1 MPVSRSSSPRPGR
14 SPPCRRRV
22 KANGPR
28 YSDRRR
34 RTLTSAN
41 PLPGSWRTAGIRRA
55 MPPTVLPQ
63 SKQSMPDH
71 YRQLVI
77 LDVWLE
83 GSELDGMDVLDGVM
97 HRHPEVPVIMI
108 SGHSTID
115 TAVAAIKKG
124 AYEFIEKPLDS
135 DRLLITV
142 ARALEAA
149 ELRRE
154 VAELKLRA
162 GETTE
167 LIGSSPA
174 IKQIRTVAERAAP
187 TDRRVFITGP
197 AGAGKEVLARL
208 IHSRSRRS
216 SGPFVVANAAMMR
229 PERVELE
236 LFGSEGDGLAA
247 AGSRKIGTFER
258 AHRGTLF
265 FDEIADMPFE
275 TQGKIARALQAHTFE
290 REGGSQRIEV
300 DIRVMAATTRDMENE
315 IEQGRFREDLYYRL
329 LVTPIEVP
337 ALRDRREDIPELASF
352 FIRQAA
358 DSAGVSPREI
368 GSDGIAML
376 QSFDWP
382 GNVRQLRNFVEWL
395 LIMAPMPANGP
406 IGADMIRAASQA
418 ETGSGTGALKRGRPD
433 DAVIARRPTAVRAK
447 LSARPNQTDSV
458 AISRA
463 PLNSSAWSARHCIA
477 SCVRWACWTE
487 STMRTGA
494 TGRELR
500 KRAPLASTSRT
511 AHEGHRLRRRPG
523 RRQHRAPACQRGER
537 RDCDRQRPDGRA
549 ALVRHGGRAG
559 NRRQRIASRRARR
572 GGRQDRRD
580 DRRRD
585 PLGRGQHGGLPGC
598 PFALRRTRKDR
609 ASEAAELPEPG
620 LGRAL
625 QPRPHADRPDHL
637 ARDRGRP
644 CHRAPASSAW
654 RPRHAA
660 HSAAGVCG

>member
-1 MPVSRSSSPRPGR
+1 MAHDILIVDDEPYVRKSIAGILEDGGYTPRDAADGAAAIEAID
-14 SPPCRRRV
+14 S
-22 KANGPR
+22 G
-28 YSDRRR
+28 
-34 RTLTSAN
+34 
-41 PLPGSWRTAGIRRA
+41 PLPS
-55 MPPTVLPQ
+55 
-63 SKQSMPDH
+63 
-71 YRQLVI
+71 LVI

-83 GSELDGMDVLDGVM
+83 GSELDGMDVLDGVV

-135 DRLLITV
+135 DRLLLTV
-142 ARALEAA
+142 ERALEAA

-174 IKQIRTVAERAAP
+174 IKQIQTVAERAAP

-229 PERVELE
+229 PDRVELE
-236 LFGSEGDGLAA
+236 LFGSEGDGHAA
-247 AGSRKIGTFER
+247 TGSRKIGTFER

-265 FDEIADMPFE
+265 FDEIADMPLE

-329 LVTPIEVP
+329 LVTPIELP
-337 ALRDRREDIPELASF
+337 ALRDRREDIPELANF

-358 DSAGVSPREI
+358 DSAGESPREI

-406 IGADMIRAASQA
+406 IGADMIQAALRPRPGAAQALPSQA
-418 ETGSGTGALKRGRPD
+418 DLMTLSLRD
-433 DAVIARRPTAVRAK
+433 ARRQFERNYLHAQIR
-447 LSARPNQTDSV
+447 RFGGN
-458 AISRA
+458 I
-463 PLNSSAWSARHCIA
+463 
-477 SCVRWACWTE
+477 
-487 STMRTGA
+487 
-494 TGRELR
+494 
-500 KRAPLASTSRT
+500 SRT
-511 AHEGHRLRRRPG
+511 AQFVGMERSALHRKLRSLGVLDRENEGHG
-523 RRQHRAPACQRGER
+523 A
-537 RDCDRQRPDGRA
+537 DGKGA
-549 ALVRHGGRAG
+549 TDTSPTG
-559 NRRQRIASRRARR
+559 
-572 GGRQDRRD
+572 
-580 DRRRD
+580 
-585 PLGRGQHGGLPGC
+585 
-598 PFALRRTRKDR
+598 
-609 ASEAAELPEPG
+609 
-620 LGRAL
+620 
-625 QPRPHADRPDHL
+625 ADKLNSP
-637 ARDRGRP
+637 
-644 CHRAPASSAW
+644 
-654 RPRHAA
+654 
-660 HSAAGVCG
+660 